1 MTPTPEPSN
10 QALFWDII
18 DRLVATS
25 EIVID
30 RPKGST
36 HPRYP
41 GLIYPL
47 DYGYLAGTT
56 AGDGQGIDVWRG
68 SAAGEG
74 VAGVVATAD
83 AFKRD
88 AEVKI
93 LLDCTEDEI
102 ETITAFLNSGVMG
115 CAVIKRTRAKA

>member
-1 MTPTPEPSN
+1 MKRMPEDSN
-10 QALFWDII
+10 HALFWDIV

-25 EIVID
+25 EILID

-41 GLIYPL
+41 ALIYPL

-68 SAAGEG
+68 SATGQ
-74 VAGVVATAD
+74 GVVGVVTTAD

-115 CAVIKRTRAKA
+115 CAVIKRNRAKA